1 MKDSNVKRKS
11 FLIVCNV
18 LLALLLLLTTAVTI
32 TLAVQQ
38 FNMNVGGNITFNA
51 TEVQATISKGVVAN
65 GTVEDAE
72 SKMQQIV
79 LTPGTDGATE
89 KATWTGLVIT
99 FNGLNDVTISFTV
112 TNNHTEKDLQMTL
125 ATQST
130 TAKNM
135 TMTAT
140 VDGTDVATAS
150 PVTIPAN
157 ADSADNSV
165 DCVITFHLTDNT
177 KSASITNFA
186 FTCDLEHVEG

>member
-65 GTVEDAE
+65 GTVADAE

-99 FNGLNDVTISFTV
+99 FDGLNDVTISFTV
-112 TNNHTEKDLQMTL
+112 TNDHTEKDLQMTL

-130 TAKNM
+130 TANNM

-140 VDGTDVATAS
+140 VDGADATAS

>member
-51 TEVQATISKGVVAN
+51 TEVQATISAGQVEN
-65 GTVEDAE
+65 GTVADSA

-99 FNGLNDVTISFTV
+99 FDGLDDVTISFTV

-140 VDGTDVATAS
+140 VDGTVATAS

-165 DCVITFHLTDNT
+165 ECVITFHLTDNT

>member
-51 TEVQATISKGVVAN
+51 TEVQATISAGQVEN
-65 GTVEDAE
+65 GTVADSA

-99 FNGLNDVTISFTV
+99 FDGLNDVTISFTV
-112 TNNHTEKDLQMTL
+112 TNDHTEKDLQMTL

-130 TAKNM
+130 TANNM

-150 PVTIPAN
+150 PVTIGKSG
-157 ADSADNSV
+157 SADNSV
-165 DCVITFHLTDNT
+165 DCVITFHLSNNT

-186 FTCDLEHVEG
+186 FTCGLKHVEG

>member
-32 TLAVQQ
+32 TLAIQQ

-79 LTPGTDGATE
+79 LTPGKNGATE

-99 FNGLNDVTISFTV
+99 FDGLNDVTISFTV

-140 VDGTDVATAS
+140 VDGTVATAS

-165 DCVITFHLTDNT
+165 DCVITFHIDDNT

>member
-65 GTVEDAE
+65 GTVADAE

-79 LTPGTDGATE
+79 LTPGTDGETE

-99 FNGLNDVTISFTV
+99 FGGLNDVTISFTV
-112 TNNHTEKDLQMTL
+112 TNDHTEKDLQMTL

-140 VDGTDVATAS
+140 VDGTVATAS

-165 DCVITFHLTDNT
+165 ECVITFHITNNT

-186 FTCDLEHVEG
+186 FTCGLEHVEG